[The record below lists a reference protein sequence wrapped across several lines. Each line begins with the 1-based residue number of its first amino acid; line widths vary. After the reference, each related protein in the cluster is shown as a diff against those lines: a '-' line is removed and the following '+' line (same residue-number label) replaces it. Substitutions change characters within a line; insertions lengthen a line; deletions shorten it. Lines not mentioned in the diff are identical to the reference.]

1 VYDLR
6 SSRIVPQVIEKAG
19 GRPRRE
25 RVGHVFMKRTM
36 AENNA
41 VFGGELSGH
50 FYFRDFYFCDSG
62 MMAFI
67 AILNALTRSMK
78 SLSQLIEPLQVYVS
92 SGERNFENED
102 KEGTLKRLA
111 DKYHDAE
118 IDHLDGVT
126 VQYKDWW
133 FNVRPSNTEP
143 LLRLNVEA
151 DDGHRLQQA
160 LAELT
165 PLLGK
170 PVDH

>member
-1 VYDLR
+1 MVAET
-6 SSRIVPQVIEKAG
+6 VEKAG

-36 AENNA
+36 ADNNA

-50 FYFRDFYFCDSG
+50 FYFRDFFFCDCG
-62 MMAFI
+62 MLAFI
-67 AILNALTRSMK
+67 AILNAMTRS
-78 SLSQLIEPLQVYVS
+78 SRPLSELIEPLCVYVS

-102 KEGTLKRLA
+102 KEGTFKQLA

-133 FNVRPSNTEP
+133 FNVRASNTEP
-143 LLRLNVEA
+143 LLRLNIEA
-151 DDGHRLQQA
+151 RDGQMLQEK